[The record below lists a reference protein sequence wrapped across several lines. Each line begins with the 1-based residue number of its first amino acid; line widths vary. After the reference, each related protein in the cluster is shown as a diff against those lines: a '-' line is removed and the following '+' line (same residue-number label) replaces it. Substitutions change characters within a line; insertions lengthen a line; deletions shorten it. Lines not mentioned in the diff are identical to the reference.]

1 VDWSTQ
7 ANASGIL
14 PRSAWHWGV
23 DSSAINY
30 PLEAPSRTPLFLCH
44 PTVGELQV
52 VTVISP
58 VFVGLFMEKTKDKCL
73 SKARTPW
80 YRSTCLASLSWGQ
93 PVSRT
98 AQGSWYS

>member
-1 VDWSTQ
+1 MAFQLAAKDCSVNQPLASLTWEGGNIYRQLTVDWSTQ

-14 PRSAWHWGV
+14 PRSAWHWSV

-30 PLEAPSRTPLFLCH
+30 SLGAPGRTPLYLCH

-58 VFVGLFMEKTKDKCL
+58 LLVQFFMEKKK
-73 SKARTPW
+73 
-80 YRSTCLASLSWGQ
+80 
-93 PVSRT
+93 
-98 AQGSWYS
+98 